1 VGAMDDDGLGGGE
14 LWAPL
19 YLFLDG
25 KLGDKIIESI

>member
-1 VGAMDDDGLGGGE
+1 MDDGLGGGE

-25 KLGDKIIESI
+25 KLADKII